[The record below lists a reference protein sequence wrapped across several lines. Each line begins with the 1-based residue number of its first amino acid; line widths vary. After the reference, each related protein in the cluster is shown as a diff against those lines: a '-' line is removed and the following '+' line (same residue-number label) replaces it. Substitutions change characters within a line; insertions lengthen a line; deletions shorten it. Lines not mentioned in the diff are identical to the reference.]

1 MASKDDMLFDDDI
14 DEMDEP
20 EQDDAENIT
29 SDKSKLDTRRRL
41 EEYMEMKKLREL
53 IDFQIKKTA
62 RKIPGGN
69 KKLKL
74 FFIQISQIV
83 ELNPLILVLY
93 L

>member
-53 IDFQIKKTA
+53 IDF
-62 RKIPGGN
+62 
-69 KKLKL
+69 
-74 FFIQISQIV
+74 
-83 ELNPLILVLY
+83 
-93 L
+93 